1 MKKLTALILA
11 LVMAFSLVACGSDK
25 EEEFRDIPESQVTT
39 EEKQDAPAE
48 TEKDEEPQPT
58 PQPTPTTEPVKTSEP
73 EKQQTGGIRP
83 EFKKAMDDYEA
94 FFDKYIEFMER
105 YETASTTELMGLMTE
120 YLEYMTE
127 FTQAMEAMDAMEDE
141 EMSTEEALYY
151 AQVTTRISQKLMA
164 VA

>member
-1 MKKLTALILA
+1 
-11 LVMAFSLVACGSDK
+11 
-25 EEEFRDIPESQVTT
+25 
-39 EEKQDAPAE
+39 
-48 TEKDEEPQPT
+48 
-58 PQPTPTTEPVKTSEP
+58 
-73 EKQQTGGIRP
+73 
-83 EFKKAMDDYEA
+83 
-94 FFDKYIEFMER
+94 
-105 YETASTTELMGLMTE
+105 MGLMTE